1 MTIIIP
7 TWLLITL
14 VCVYAVYT
22 LFKIVRFFVLF
33 KGCMTIINKLDLE
46 DDIKTTENCVHEG

>member
-7 TWLLITL
+7 TWLLIIL
-14 VCVYAVYT
+14 VCIYVVYT

-46 DDIKTTENCVHEG
+46 DDIKTAENCVHEG

>member
-7 TWLLITL
+7 TWLLIIL
-14 VCVYAVYT
+14 VCIYAIYT

-46 DDIKTTENCVHEG
+46 DDIKTTENYVHEG